1 MALYNFKKIAVVP
14 SSKDFI
20 DIILSK
26 TQRKTPTVVHKQYKI
41 TRIRNFYLRKIKF
54 TQQNFHDRLAQIL
67 TEFPKLDDVHPFYAD
82 LINVLYDKDHY
93 KLALG
98 QINTAKHLIDNVAKD
113 YVRLMKYGDSLYR
126 CKQLKRAALGR
137 MATIM
142 KRQSSNLTYLEQVR
156 QHLARL
162 PSIDPY
168 TRTIIICGFPNVGK
182 SSFINKITRAD
193 VEVQPY
199 AFTTKSLYVGHM
211 DYKYLRWQVIDTPG
225 ILDHSLEERN
235 VIEMQAV
242 TALAHLRACVLYF
255 MDPSEQCGHTLEEQ
269 IKLFESIKPL
279 FANKP
284 LIVVANKVDI
294 IQLDDLASEKQAVL
308 KDLRKDSDVTV
319 MEMSTVT
326 DLGVMEVKTEA
337 CERLLSFR
345 VDQKMRSKKVDGL
358 LNRLHV
364 AVPKPRDD
372 KPRPP
377 CIPESVL
384 VKRQAKESRKRKLER
399 EIELEEGDDYVL
411 DLKKT
416 YTEIPEEER
425 YDIIPEI
432 WEGHNIA
439 DYIDPE
445 IFDKLEALER
455 EEEIREETGMYVV
468 PKIEFTETMRE
479 IKALALQIR
488 HKKAIIK
495 DEARVNK
502 QSRKPV
508 MPRTAGAKVRDR
520 SVSKLRADMEQLG
533 VDMSGTKDAHFTK
546 TKTRSRSVGPP
557 VKKMRMDVDKGQS
570 SVATRGTR
578 SLMKPPRNELGV
590 KDAAMKKKLAKIA
603 HRAISKKVKKY
614 GLKGEADRFIGNKMP
629 KHLFTGKRGIGK
641 TDRR

>member
-1 MALYNFKKIAVVP
+1 
-14 SSKDFI
+14 
-20 DIILSK
+20 
-26 TQRKTPTVVHKQYKI
+26 
-41 TRIRNFYLRKIKF
+41 
-54 TQQNFHDRLAQIL
+54 
-67 TEFPKLDDVHPFYAD
+67 LDDVHPFYAD

-294 IQLDDLASEKQAVL
+294 IQLDDLASGKQAVL
-308 KDLRKDSDVTV
+308 KDLREDSDVTV

-557 VKKMRMDVDKGQS
+557 VKKMRLDVDKGQS

-590 KDAAMKKKLAKIA
+590 KDAAVSYI
-603 HRAISKKVKKY
+603 V
-614 GLKGEADRFIGNKMP
+614 
-629 KHLFTGKRGIGK
+629 HLVELVRHNCMN
-641 TDRR
+641 

>member
-1 MALYNFKKIAVVP
+1 MSLYNFKKIAVVP
-14 SSKDFI
+14 TSKDFI

-41 TRIRNFYLRKIKF
+41 TRIRAFYMRKVKF
-54 TQQNFHDRLAQIL
+54 AQQSFHDRLTQIL

-82 LINVLYDKDHY
+82 LMNVLYDKDHY

-98 QINTAKHLIDNVAKD
+98 QINTARHLIDNVAKD
-113 YVRLMKYGDSLYR
+113 YVRLLKYGDSLYR

-142 KRQSSNLTYLEQVR
+142 KRQGSNLMYLEQVR

-199 AFTTKSLYVGHM
+199 AFTTKSLYVGHT

-225 ILDHSLEERN
+225 ILDHALEERN

-255 MDPSEQCGHTLEEQ
+255 MDLSEQCGHTLSEQ
-269 IKLFESIKPL
+269 VKLFESIRPL
-279 FANKP
+279 FTNKP
-284 LIVVANKVDI
+284 LIIVANKTDI
-294 IQLDDLASEKQAVL
+294 VKLEDLPSEKREAL
-308 KDLRKDSDVTV
+308 KEIEEDKELEVI
-319 MEMSTVT
+319 EMSTVT
-326 DLGVMEVKTEA
+326 EEGVMSVKMEA
-337 CERLLSFR
+337 CEKLLSFR
-345 VDQKMRSKKVDGL
+345 VDQKMRTKKVDGI

-364 AVPKPRDD
+364 AMPKPRDN
-372 KPRPP
+372 KERPP
-377 CIPESVL
+377 CIPESIL
-384 VKRQAKESRKRKLER
+384 LKKQGEAEKKKRKLAR
-399 EIELEEGDDYVL
+399 DVELEEGDDFVV
-411 DLKKT
+411 DLAKE

-445 IFDKLEALER
+445 IFDKLGELEK
-455 EEEIREETGMYVV
+455 EEDIREQTGMYVV
-468 PKIEFTETMRE
+468 PKIELDDTMME
-479 IKALALQIR
+479 IKKLALQIR
-488 HKKAIIK
+488 NKKAILK
-495 DEARVNK
+495 DEARINK

-508 MPRTAGAKVRDR
+508 IPRTSGAKVRDR
-520 SVSKLRADMEQLG
+520 SVNKLRKNMEALG
-533 VDMSGTKDAHFTK
+533 VDMSGTTQANFTR
-546 TKTRSRSVGPP
+546 TKQRVRSVGPIA
-557 VKKMRMDVDKGQS
+557 KKARMDVKVNPAS
-570 SVATRGTR
+570 KALV
-578 SLMKPPRNELGV
+578 KPPRNEQGI
-590 KDAAMKKKLAKIA
+590 KDLAMKRKLEKIA
-603 HRAISKKVKKY
+603 HRAISKKVARM

>member
-1 MALYNFKKIAVVP
+1 
-14 SSKDFI
+14 
-20 DIILSK
+20 
-26 TQRKTPTVVHKQYKI
+26 
-41 TRIRNFYLRKIKF
+41 
-54 TQQNFHDRLAQIL
+54 
-67 TEFPKLDDVHPFYAD
+67 
-82 LINVLYDKDHY
+82 
-93 KLALG
+93 
-98 QINTAKHLIDNVAKD
+98 
-113 YVRLMKYGDSLYR
+113 
-126 CKQLKRAALGR
+126 
-137 MATIM
+137 
-142 KRQSSNLTYLEQVR
+142 
-156 QHLARL
+156 
-162 PSIDPY
+162 
-168 TRTIIICGFPNVGK
+168 
-182 SSFINKITRAD
+182 
-193 VEVQPY
+193 
-199 AFTTKSLYVGHM
+199 
-211 DYKYLRWQVIDTPG
+211 
-225 ILDHSLEERN
+225 
-235 VIEMQAV
+235 
-242 TALAHLRACVLYF
+242 
-255 MDPSEQCGHTLEEQ
+255 
-269 IKLFESIKPL
+269 
-279 FANKP
+279 
-284 LIVVANKVDI
+284 
-294 IQLDDLASEKQAVL
+294 
-308 KDLRKDSDVTV
+308 
-319 MEMSTVT
+319 
-326 DLGVMEVKTEA
+326 MEVKTEA